1 MIVFFSYSDHIWEA
15 VNESFKIWK
24 TEKLFLSDLQFLKDI
39 SVGWFELANLQNV
52 SSILYKLLS
61 CFLTWSFFSRAPKKK
76 RKADD
81 SGVGVHGFYWMFK
94 LRNKFHESQNRWIL
108 NLSNLSATLSQ
119 CLSLS
124 LPQSVSRS
132 LAISPYHDLLWPL
145 TTEKDITHC
154 VNYFDARF
162 YWKVKNSA
170 YLSCKIMGLY
180 FSLCASKRW
189 FFSFRI
195 LLKVYFVVLSF
206 RNLTIGP

>member
-81 SGVGVHGFYWMFK
+81 SGVGIHGFYWMFK

-124 LPQSVSRS
+124 LPQICLS
-132 LAISPYHDLLWPL
+132 LARYITLSWLTLTAYDWEGHNSLCKLLWCTL
-145 TTEKDITHC
+145 
-154 VNYFDARF
+154 
-162 YWKVKNSA
+162 
-170 YLSCKIMGLY
+170 
-180 FSLCASKRW
+180 
-189 FFSFRI
+189 
-195 LLKVYFVVLSF
+195 LLKS
-206 RNLTIGP
+206 